1 VDRARVNSLLQEEKL
16 QPLKA
21 AEPTLALKKGVR
33 MDQNRFAKRVTVVA
47 GLFFLCAAPGL
58 TRAQSS
64 RPGPV
69 QTPNVASPAVRLK
82 RDARPTD
89 DFAGLKFTHDQ
100 KAKIDEIHRT
110 TESQLA
116 AVVKDEK
123 LSEDQ
128 KEAMLDGFRRME
140 RGQVFK
146 LLTPEQQKEV
156 RERVRARRA
165 AEQEEKKKRQSLRE

>member
-1 VDRARVNSLLQEEKL
+1 MRTNK
-16 QPLKA
+16 
-21 AEPTLALKKGVR
+21 
-33 MDQNRFAKRVTVVA
+33 NRFAKRVAVA
-47 GLFFLCAAPGL
+47 AGFFFLCAAPGL
-58 TRAQSS
+58 PRAQTTPPTPAPIPRKTLPTV
-64 RPGPV
+64 RPKKD
-69 QTPNVASPAVRLK
+69 T
-82 RDARPTD
+82 RPTD

-100 KAKIDEIHRT
+100 KAEIDKIHQT

-128 KEAMLDGFRRME
+128 KDAMLDGFRRME